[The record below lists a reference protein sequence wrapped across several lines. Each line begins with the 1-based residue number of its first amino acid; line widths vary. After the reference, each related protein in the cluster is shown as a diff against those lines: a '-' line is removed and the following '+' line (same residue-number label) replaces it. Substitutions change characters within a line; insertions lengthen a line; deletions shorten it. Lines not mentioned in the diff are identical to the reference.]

1 MCANGIT
8 AARELDVCIY
18 IPLEPIDDE
27 FFDSHASDTNTNKH
41 THTHT
46 RLRARARLL
55 LFGEG
60 ERFPVSSL

>member
-8 AARELDVCIY
+8 AARVLDVCIY

-27 FFDSHASDTNTNKH
+27 FFDSHASDTNTSKH
-41 THTHT
+41 TRT